1 MITAYYDCSVAP
13 DINIHYDDMSMWCVL
28 IKWVIR
34 SSIHMP
40 QPSYYVILIPK
51 MSDECHLVSWTACW
65 CGYGQQIPV
74 FLLVPAR
81 CCDTSPYLN
90 LPLCIS
96 RWWSLINKILLHLHS
111 LVLSRQTFQ
120 YLCLLK
126 KRNSYSKMKYQ
137 VPWKFNTSPN
147 THTIWHENW
156 RQHF

>member
-1 MITAYYDCSVAP
+1 MMICLCDVCWSNESLDLRYTCP
-13 DINIHYDDMSMWCVL
+13 IHPIMLYWYL
-28 IKWVIR
+28 KWVTNVTWHHEQR
-34 SSIHMP
+34 A
-40 QPSYYVILIPK
+40 
-51 MSDECHLVSWTACW
+51 DT
-65 CGYGQQIPV
+65 GNGQQIPV

-126 KRNSYSKMKYQ
+126 KEIVIAKWNI
-137 VPWKFNTSPN
+137 KFPENL
-147 THTIWHENW
+147 THLPILIQFGTRIWDNIFKCIFFDEHILILIKI
-156 RQHF
+156 